1 MLVINTNWIMEF
13 QGINSFLVGVSNIL
27 IRDGRKREVRGHVCY
42 ELPYPVLFKITNP
55 RARLVTIAERV
66 WNPFLPYVESLWMG
80 LGRNDL
86 AMPSSYLPR
95 LSEFSD
101 DGTTLRAAYGPRFRY
116 WQGGPDD
123 YNIGQLIDDAKNGVD
138 QFKFVIELLK
148 KNPASRQAIITIG
161 DPEKDCFSI
170 AGYIKETLD
179 RPCTRNIQFI
189 INDGKLDMYVHMRSN
204 DFIWGSTG
212 VNIFNFTFLQE
223 IFSGILNV
231 EVGVY
236 YHMVNNFHYYEKH
249 REKIERI
256 ADVSEF
262 EDFGHTY
269 STSFKSLNEY
279 DNNLKKLETYEN
291 KLRNNEFGA
300 VLDSTNDFVMDWG
313 NVIRSKYETDKS
325 YVTFKNPILSGI
337 INKNNI

>member
-1 MLVINTNWIMEF
+1 MLVINTKGMMEF
-13 QGINSFLVGVSNIL
+13 QGINSFLVGMSNIL

-55 RARLVTIAERV
+55 RARLVTIAERA
-66 WNPFLPYVESLWMG
+66 WNPVLPYVESLWLG

-116 WQGGPDD
+116 WQGGSDD
-123 YNIGQLIDDAKNGVD
+123 YNIGQQSTEVKNGVD

-148 KNPASRQAIITIG
+148 KDPASRQAIITIG
-161 DPEKDCFSI
+161 DPEKDCFSF
-170 AGYIKETLD
+170 AGFIKETLD

-204 DFIWGSTG
+204 DFMWGSTG

-223 IFSGILNV
+223 IFSGILNI

-236 YHMVNNFHYYEKH
+236 YHMVNNFHYYENHKSKVQ
-249 REKIERI
+249 RLSAI
-256 ADVSEF
+256 SEF
-262 EDFGHTY
+262 EDISHTY
-269 STSFKSLNEY
+269 ATSFTSLDDY
-279 DNNLKKLETYEN
+279 DKHLRELENYEIRIRN
-291 KLRNNEFGA
+291 KETRA
-300 VLDSTNDFVMDWG
+300 VLDSSNDFVMDWG
-313 NVIRSKYETDKS
+313 NVILSYYEADKN
-325 YVTFKNPILSGI
+325 YVTFKNPVLSEI
-337 INKNNI
+337 INKK